1 MVKIILYLCQF
12 WTCATTLT
20 SCCRQKIKSYC
31 SYSATVYNSLQTR
44 VTWHSG
50 GLLLITAP
58 GCLDTLQPDTELDR
72 RWQSLIGREI
82 SCLGLHHIS
91 LIWTEEWH
99 WAVVKMNGEEEDQ
112 NTIHHH
118 HILTLEA
125 GTLRTEDR
133 GEVTNKYL
141 FCNNKCSTVVT

>member
-1 MVKIILYLCQF
+1 MLLQF

-44 VTWHSG
+44 GHVTQRR
-50 GLLLITAP
+50 ITAYYCARMS
-58 GCLDTLQPDTELDR
+58 GYRHSSQTLKLETR

-82 SCLGLHHIS
+82 SCLGLHIS
-91 LIWTEEWH
+91 LIRTEEWH

-118 HILTLEA
+118 HILALEA
-125 GTLRTEDR
+125 GTLTTEDR